1 MVDVT
6 NITTGVIDGDGIFD
20 KFMQVLKLHLQGEVS
35 AGRITGDN
43 FAEAYI
49 AMTNLALTQ
58 AVGFTLQAP
67 QANAQEELIQSQI
80 KLTEQKTK
88 TELGQISDTV
98 DGVPVTGL
106 LGKQKQVYAAQIKG
120 FKDDAFNKA
129 AKIAVDV
136 WNVQRSTDEA
146 ITPPSAFTNDAIST
160 RYDELITQIKSPI

>member
-1 MVDVT
+1 MADVT
-6 NITTGVIDGDGIFD
+6 NITTGAIDGDGIFD
-20 KFMQVLKLHLQGEVS
+20 KFMQVLKLHLQGEVT
-35 AGRITGDN
+35 AGRIAGDN
-43 FAEAYI
+43 YAEAYI

-58 AVGFTLQAP
+58 AVSYSLQGILTD
-67 QANAQEELIQSQI
+67 Q
-80 KLTEQKTK
+80 KVKTEQA
-88 TELGQISDTV
+88 QISDTV

-106 LGKQKQVYAAQIKG
+106 IGKQKQVYAAQIKG

>member
-1 MVDVT
+1 MADVI

-20 KFMQVLKLHLQGEVS
+20 KFMQVLKLHLQGEVT

-43 FAEAYI
+43 YAEAYI

-58 AVGFTLQAP
+58 AVSYSLQGILTD
-67 QANAQEELIQSQI
+67 Q
-80 KLTEQKTK
+80 KVKTEQA
-88 TELGQISDTV
+88 QISDTV
-98 DGVPVTGL
+98 DGIPVTGL
-106 LGKQKQVYAAQIKG
+106 MGKQKQVYAAQIKG

>member
-1 MVDVT
+1 MADVT
-6 NITTGVIDGDGIFD
+6 NITTGTIDGDGIFD
-20 KFMQVLKLHLQGEVS
+20 KFMQVLKLHLQGEVT

-43 FAEAYI
+43 YAEAYI

-58 AVGFTLQAP
+58 AVSYSLQGILTD
-67 QANAQEELIQSQI
+67 Q
-80 KLTEQKTK
+80 KVKTEQA
-88 TELGQISDTV
+88 QISDTV

-106 LGKQKQVYAAQIKG
+106 IGKQKQVYAAQIKG

>member
-1 MVDVT
+1 MADVT
-6 NITTGVIDGDGIFD
+6 NITTGAIDGEGIFD
-20 KFMQVLKLHLQGEVS
+20 KFMQVLKLHLQGEVT

-43 FAEAYI
+43 YAEAYI

-58 AVGFTLQAP
+58 AVSYSLQGILTD
-67 QANAQEELIQSQI
+67 Q
-80 KLTEQKTK
+80 KVKTEQA
-88 TELGQISDTV
+88 QISDTV

-106 LGKQKQVYAAQIKG
+106 IGKQKQVYAAQIKG